1 MREALGP
8 IISHRAGASRP
19 HPPRWG
25 TEEKSL
31 SEPTSLLFA
40 AERSAG
46 IVQIIQLNL
55 DRRDGALQVFVLI
68 LFSRDLIGVGGVIL

>member
-1 MREALGP
+1 M
-8 IISHRAGASRP
+8 
-19 HPPRWG
+19 
-25 TEEKSL
+25 